1 MSKHHMVMPKRSSL
15 KARLK
20 RLPSLNAHTRRKVE
34 KAKDS
39 SPKNLDSSN
48 QQRER
53 NKRSKRNKSQN
64 SSFRKYIFIKM
75 TKNSLQWI

>member
-15 KARLK
+15 KAHLK

-39 SPKNLDSSN
+39 SLKNLDSSN

-53 NKRSKRNKSQN
+53 RERNKRSKSQN
-64 SSFRKYIFIKM
+64 SSFRKSTPIRM
-75 TKNSLQWI
+75 TKKSLQWI